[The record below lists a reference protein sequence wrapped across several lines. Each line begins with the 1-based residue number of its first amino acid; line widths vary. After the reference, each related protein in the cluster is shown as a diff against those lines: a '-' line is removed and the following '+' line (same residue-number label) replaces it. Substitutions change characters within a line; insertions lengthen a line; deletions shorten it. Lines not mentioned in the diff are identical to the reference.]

1 MSSEIS
7 ELHKKEPLFFKTKW
21 INHIND
27 LIDQHNTQLDRQ
39 KHISGLNETEKKE
52 TQKKNF
58 STIIFNIFHH
68 HRILFPSILRNS
80 HARTTPGF
88 SYRV

>member
-1 MSSEIS
+1 MSRSS
-7 ELHKKEPLFFKTKW
+7 KKKPYVQEKLLKR
-21 INHIND
+21 IEEM
-27 LIDQHNTQLDRQ
+27 
-39 KHISGLNETEKKE
+39 NETEKKE